1 VELDPEGRALQVADD
16 GQQHGGP
23 AGEAA
28 PPVQP
33 LRLGLG
39 HRVVE
44 KVAALHGAT
53 FEPDVA
59 LPGPRRAWRIQFRG
73 IL

>member
-1 VELDPEGRALQVADD
+1 
-16 GQQHGGP
+16 
-23 AGEAA
+23 
-28 PPVQP
+28 

-53 FEPDVA
+53 FEPEVT
-59 LPGPRRAWRIQFRG
+59 LPDARRAWRIRFS
-73 IL
+73 

>member
-1 VELDPEGRALQVADD
+1 MPGAQA
-16 GQQHGGP
+16 P
-23 AGEAA
+23 AA
-28 PPVQP
+28 VQP

-59 LPGPRRAWRIQFRG
+59 LPGERRAWRIRFDAPSALQV
-73 IL
+73 